1 LRRNSLRTWVA
12 GAIMAA
18 ASLHTNAAGLG
29 PLEVN
34 SVLGEPLRAEIS
46 VAAKPGELASLKARL
61 ASPSA
66 YEAAGLVYT
75 GIVSQLTVT
84 LKKDGGKPALTITS
98 AGPINEPV
106 VDLLLELTWSSGRVT
121 REYTAFIDPPFIA
134 AEREERLARQAAAA
148 AKAEMAEQGAETQ
161 AASLPN
167 APTPEPLPEE
177 TVKEDV
183 TEVEAEEA
191 GGTETVADMEE
202 MQETDLGPV
211 EMIGGTDPTLFTAE
225 PSVVTTVEDTGEMS
239 TYISGSPVG
248 VIRGDTLSK
257 IALANKP
264 AGVTLEQMLVV
275 LFRNNPQAFSG
286 NNMNRLRTGKIIRLA
301 EPQEYKGVTTQQA
314 RKEVRVQYA
323 DWNAYRDR
331 LAVAAMQ
338 KPAAEQAAQQ
348 TAGGAVTPKVEDRA
362 PSQTDKASEV
372 VKLSKGEPAMAG
384 KGGTGQGSDRAL
396 QEKLVASEK
405 ALKESTDRVARL
417 EKIIGDLQK
426 LAEVKN
432 QDLAQLQ
439 SQAATPKGAQAPKP
453 PAAASGAQPQPGGA
467 TTASP
472 PAAAGQ
478 QMPKGTGASAVP
490 GPTTAPAAA
499 PSGQAGVQ
507 APAPLPP
514 APTGESAQ
522 AQTPA
527 AQKPTRRP
535 PAPPPPPPPSL
546 LDQLLQK
553 PYLLAV
559 PLVVLLLVGFGVSR
573 LRGRKRESKAE
584 SDEVAPATSG
594 SSSTAARAAGT
605 FSPKDTDVGLASTRH
620 GDGAE
625 EVDPL
630 EEAEIFLAYGRD
642 AQAEQL
648 LKEAIAA
655 HPARYDVHAKLL
667 EIYAK
672 RNDKAAFEG
681 LAKEVQRG
689 TGGQGEIWDRIVRLG
704 YSIDPQNARYADG
717 HSDDGDSTVDI
728 RAQSEDITST
738 TDRVDFE
745 FGDEGADSSSATDF
759 DPSADAEFGSPE
771 IVDPEAT
778 MEGTLDTA
786 DLPTMQIRSGSGF
799 TATDLDLSSDGGLT
813 ATDLDLNAELPVL
826 DSEDIAGES
835 GVEASSEE
843 PAADSDEDAGLE
855 FNMDGISFGSG
866 DAEQDKTE
874 SEPSSDMPALD
885 LSGISL
891 DLDGETTTD
900 TTAPS
905 SASSKDE
912 KWYEVQTKFDLAKAY
927 QEMGDSDGAKEIL
940 QEVISEG
947 DSEQKAA
954 AESVLATLD

>member
-1 LRRNSLRTWVA
+1 MIRNSLRAWVG

-18 ASLHTNAAGLG
+18 ASLHSYAAGLG
-29 PLEVN
+29 PLEVK
-34 SVLGEPLRAEIS
+34 SVLGEPFRAEIS
-46 VAAKPGELASLKARL
+46 VSAEPGEIESLRARL
-61 ASPSA
+61 ASPGA

-75 GIVSQLTVT
+75 GIVSQLIVT
-84 LKKDGGKPALTITS
+84 LTKNNGQALLSITS
-98 AGPINEPV
+98 GAPINEPV
-106 VDLLLELTWSSGRVT
+106 IDLLLELAWSSGRVS
-121 REYTAFIDPPFIA
+121 REYTAFLDPPFIV
-134 AEREERLARQAAAA
+134 AEREERRAREAAAT
-148 AKAEMAEQGAETQ
+148 AELADQGAETQ
-161 AASLPN
+161 AASLPD
-167 APTPEPLPEE
+167 APTPQPLPDEAVIE
-177 TVKEDV
+177 
-183 TEVEAEEA
+183 EVEEVEIEGAGATEAVVGIEEI
-191 GGTETVADMEE
+191 
-202 MQETDLGPV
+202 QEVDLGPV

-225 PSVVTTVEDTGEMS
+225 PSVVSSGDISGAS

-275 LFRNNPQAFSG
+275 LFRNNPSAFSG

-301 EPQEYKGVTTQQA
+301 EPQEYKAVTAQQA

-331 LAVAAMQ
+331 LAAAAMQ
-338 KPAAEQAAQQ
+338 KSAAEQPAEQA
-348 TAGGAVTPKVEDRA
+348 AGGAVTPKVEDRA
-362 PSQTDKASEV
+362 PSAAEKPSEV
-372 VKLSKGEPAMAG
+372 VKLSKGEPATAG
-384 KGGTGQGSDRAL
+384 QGGTGTDQAGSRAL

-417 EKIIGDLQK
+417 EKIIEDLQK

-439 SQAATPKGAQAPKP
+439 SQAATPKGTEAPKP
-453 PAAASGAQPQPGGA
+453 TAAAPVAKPE
-467 TTASP
+467 
-472 PAAAGQ
+472 
-478 QMPKGTGASAVP
+478 
-490 GPTTAPAAA
+490 PAAA
-499 PSGQAGVQ
+499 PKASPPVAGEPTSKEPGAPADPGQPAAAATSDQASAQ
-507 APAPLPP
+507 APAPLP
-514 APTGESAQ
+514 APTGAPAGGSAQ
-522 AQTPA
+522 APTPA

-535 PAPPPPPPPSL
+535 PPPPPPPPPSL
-546 LDQLLQK
+546 LDQVMAQ

-573 LRGRKRESKAE
+573 LRGRKRESRSETEEA
-584 SDEVAPATSG
+584 APARSG
-594 SSSTAARAAGT
+594 SSSTARAPGT

-642 AQAEQL
+642 AQAEEL
-648 LKEAIAA
+648 LKEAIAT
-655 HPARYDVHAKLL
+655 HPARYDVHVKLL

-672 RNDKAAFEG
+672 RKDKAAFEG
-681 LAKEVQRG
+681 LTKEIQRG
-689 TGGQGEIWDRIVRLG
+689 TGGHGEIWDRTVRLG
-704 YSIDPQNARYADG
+704 YSIDPQNPRYAEG
-717 HSDDGDSTVDI
+717 QSDDADATIDSARSD
-728 RAQSEDITST
+728 DITST
-738 TDRVDFE
+738 SDRVDFE
-745 FGDEGADSSSATDF
+745 VGRDEGDDSDLATDF
-759 DPSADAEFGSPE
+759 DPSATAEFESSP

-778 MEGTLDTA
+778 MDGTLDID
-786 DLPTMQIRSGSGF
+786 DLPTMQIRSNSGF
-799 TATDLDLSSDGGLT
+799 TATDMDMSSDGGLT

-826 DSEDIAGES
+826 DSDNTTDDSAADDAAED
-835 GVEASSEE
+835 ASSK
-843 PAADSDEDAGLE
+843 SDDDAGLD

-866 DAEQDKTE
+866 DAEQDDTE
-874 SEPSSDMPALD
+874 AEPASDMPALD
-885 LSGISL
+885 LSGINL
-891 DLDGETTTD
+891 DLDGD
-900 TTAPS
+900 TTS
-905 SASSKDE
+905 QTTSASGKDE